1 MNPKTIAEKLREC
14 AKMLLE
20 VADEIRLSEGASVP
34 HAREGGKGR
43 PAESRRTAE
52 TDYDKAVAVI
62 RETRR
67 ASISYFHRKLGWGYN
82 HACAVMDQ
90 LEEGGLIGP
99 GTDGPRKIF
108 WDKFPMG

>member
-1 MNPKTIAEKLREC
+1 MNQKTIAEKLREC

-20 VADEIRLSEGASVP
+20 VADEIQLSADASVP

-43 PAESRRTAE
+43 SAELRQTAE

-82 HACAVMDQ
+82 HTCAVLDR
-90 LEEGGLIGP
+90 LEEDGLIGP
-99 GTDGPRKIF
+99 GTDGRREIF